1 MREDYEPQQQQEGG
15 YWQQPVGPPAEQSP
29 PQAPPPYYAP
39 PQPYQP
45 PGYYGAPPP
54 QYAQTQYPYPQQ
66 QYMPP
71 PLPQAPEGPEEAED
85 EREDR
90 ASTVGRWVA
99 TVLSAAAIGVFVGAG
114 IVAMLKFVNGPVS
127 AKAIADPLEAARESS
142 QPTPDTNIF
151 QGKQIYLKYPSSFDQ
166 VGENRQVGG
175 AVKYDS
181 FMLSAKSNSQN
192 TVALSVVPLDASSLD
207 NDSSYRYRSM
217 HPELYTSKQYTLG
230 GEKAVAMTKNDK
242 TEVTLFWPHAGMDLN
257 LSITST
263 DPHVSPID
271 TMNKIMPTVRWVH

>member
-230 GEKAVAMTKNDK
+230 GEKAVAMTKNDINGS
-242 TEVTLFWPHAGMDLN
+242 LAGHFGIAVAARGAAGEL
-257 LSITST
+257 
-263 DPHVSPID
+263 
-271 TMNKIMPTVRWVH
+271 KF